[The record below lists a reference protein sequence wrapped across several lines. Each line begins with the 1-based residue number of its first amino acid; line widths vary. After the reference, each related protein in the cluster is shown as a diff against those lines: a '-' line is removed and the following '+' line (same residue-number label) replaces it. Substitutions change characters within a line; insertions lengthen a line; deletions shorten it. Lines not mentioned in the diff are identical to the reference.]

1 MVCAAGGEGKSGM
14 EPRAKEMLLTWR
26 EPGGADELR
35 AVAEYVAGLEAE
47 IGRLRGVVEGVDYEL
62 SKALDGTGFSDTVER
77 IRRVLRD
84 ARPVP
89 RPSD

>member
-1 MVCAAGGEGKSGM
+1 M
-14 EPRAKEMLLTWR
+14 ERRVEERLRAWR
-26 EPGGADELR
+26 DSGGAAISVCSEDDLR
-35 AVAEYVAGLEAE
+35 TVAEYVAGLESE
-47 IGRLRGVVEGVDYEL
+47 LRRLRSVVEGVDYEL
-62 SKALDGTGFSDTVER
+62 SKALDGTGISETVER

>member
-1 MVCAAGGEGKSGM
+1 M
-14 EPRAKEMLLTWR
+14 ERRAEERLRTWR
-26 EPGGADELR
+26 EQGGAAASAGSEDDLR

-47 IGRLRGVVEGVDYEL
+47 IRRLRSVVEGVDYEL
-62 SKALDGTGFSDTVER
+62 SKALDGTGISETVER

-84 ARPVP
+84 ARSVP

>member
-1 MVCAAGGEGKSGM
+1 MNR
-14 EPRAKEMLLTWR
+14 RAKELLTEWHDASER
-26 EPGGADELR
+26 GVSGRATVNAEELR
-35 AVAEYVAGLEAE
+35 AVVAYVTDLEAE
-47 IGRLRGVVEGVDYEL
+47 VRRLRTVVEGVDYEL
-62 SKALDGTGFSDTVER
+62 SKALDGTGISETVER

>member
-1 MVCAAGGEGKSGM
+1 MDR
-14 EPRAKEMLLTWR
+14 RARKLLQAWR
-26 EPGGADELR
+26 EPGAPEAAVTAGIDAEELR
-35 AVAEYVAGLEAE
+35 AVAAYAAGLEAE
-47 IGRLRGVVEGVDYEL
+47 NRRLREVVEGVDYEL
-62 SKALDGTGFSDTVER
+62 SKALDGTGLSETVEH